1 MARNITDFISNFD
14 GGAKP
19 NLYEI
24 RIFPANQQID
34 TKLMGDLNKPSLAFQ
49 AKGAQMPES
58 AVGEIIVPYLG
69 RQIKVPG
76 DRVYQDWTITVI
88 SDEAMILRKEFEKW
102 NMIIN
107 SHQLNVP
114 DGDVYG
120 WTKNSRAEVYTLNR
134 VGRTTHSYT
143 LYGVFP
149 KEISSVDLAYD
160 NNDTVMEFTV
170 TLAYTYHFPLIPHYV
185 SASPTAGSPR
195 DVGDDPLPKEA

>member
-1 MARNITDFISNFD
+1 MARNITNFIGNFD

-34 TKLMGDLNKPSLAFQ
+34 TKTMGDLNKPSLAFQ
-49 AKGAQMPES
+49 AKAAQMPES

-88 SDEAMILRKEFEKW
+88 SDEAMILRKQFEKW

-107 SHQLNVP
+107 SHDINTP

-120 WTKNSRAEVYTLNR
+120 WTMASNAEVYTLNR
-134 VGRTTHSYT
+134 VGKTTHSYT

-149 KEISSVDLAYD
+149 KEVSSVDLAYD

-170 TLAYTYHFPLIPHYV
+170 TLAYTYHLPLITHSV
-185 SASPTAGSPR
+185 SSPPKAGSPES
-195 DVGDDPLPKEA
+195 V